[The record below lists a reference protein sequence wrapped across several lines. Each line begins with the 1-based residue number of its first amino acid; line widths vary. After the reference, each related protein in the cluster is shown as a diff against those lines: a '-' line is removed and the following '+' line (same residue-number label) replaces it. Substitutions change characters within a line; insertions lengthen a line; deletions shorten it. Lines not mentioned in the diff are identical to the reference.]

1 MKMDGGRL
9 STEPITAGELPFS
22 LRYRR
27 SVTTDSGSDLAPL
40 PRSRYPFRSGRAA
53 NAAAVLGITLKEAA
67 ALDCSDEEIAA
78 TIDICRVLADLSP
91 RGEAVPTRKLFER
104 LDGHYARALL
114 ESRLYALMRAGSVEK
129 DRDVLHEQDVRLTL
143 PGALSLVLV
152 PWISSMFG
160 QRALLE
166 LLSRAQARA
175 QSPAATADDVR
186 ADLAELRRVLSTFAS
201 QLRRIVDDRRTAE
214 MIEYAR
220 DCDDREVVNRI
231 GGLRETVARS
241 FPRELADDLDRLSIA
256 CDWYIAQ
263 QQRLLQL
270 LSATP
275 GARGHWVRGDEVHE
289 VMRSAA
295 PARLVALWDGIAFD
309 EAPVWVSPERV
320 LSAVAELT
328 FRPVDVPV
336 PEAGMHD
343 AEAAPAADP
352 LEELRMLA
360 EQLLDGADE
369 RDLTQEFLIRPWPF
383 PAVILADLTV
393 LAGLDASYALS
404 YPGNLAL
411 RETGTGTRVATGVIL
426 RRVPDTMR
434 ENLRDDADV
443 DGVLR

>member
-1 MKMDGGRL
+1 MDGEWL
-9 STEPITAGELPFS
+9 STGIMTAGELLLS

-27 SVTTDSGSDLAPL
+27 SVTTDSGSDPAPL
-40 PRSRYPFRSGRAA
+40 PRSRYPFKSGQAA
-53 NAAAVLGITLKEAA
+53 HAAAVLGITLKEAA

-91 RGEAVPTRKLFER
+91 RGEAVPTRRLFER
-104 LDGHYARALL
+104 LEGHYARSLL
-114 ESRLYALMRAGSVEK
+114 ESRLSALMRAGSVEK

-166 LLSRAQARA
+166 LLSRAQIRA
-175 QSPAATADDVR
+175 QSPAATAEDVR
-186 ADLAELRRVLSTFAS
+186 ADLAGLRRVLSTYAS
-201 QLRRIVDDRRTAE
+201 QLRRMVDDRRTAE

-231 GGLRETVARS
+231 GGLRETVTRS

-263 QQRLLQL
+263 QQRLLKL
-270 LSATP
+270 LSSTP
-275 GARGHWVRGDEVHE
+275 GTRGHWVRGDEVRE
-289 VMRSAA
+289 VMRFAA
-295 PARLVALWDGIAFD
+295 PARLAGLWHGIAFD
-309 EAPVWVSPERV
+309 EAPFWVSPERV
-320 LSAVAELT
+320 LKAVEELT
-328 FRPVDVPV
+328 FRPSDVPV
-336 PEAGMHD
+336 PEAGVHD
-343 AEAAPAADP
+343 ASTALAADP
-352 LEELRMLA
+352 LEELRLLA

-369 RDLTQEFLIRPWPF
+369 RDLTEEFLTRPWPF

-393 LAGLDASYALS
+393 LAGLDDRYVLS

-426 RRVPDTMR
+426 RRVPGTPR
-434 ENLRDDADV
+434 ENLWDNAV
-443 DGVLR
+443 ADGVLR

>member
-1 MKMDGGRL
+1 MTVR
-9 STEPITAGELPFS
+9 ELLPS
-22 LRYRR
+22 LGYRR
-27 SVTTDSGSDLAPL
+27 SVTSDSGNGPAPL
-40 PRSRYPFRSGRAA
+40 PRSRYPFQSGRAA
-53 NAAAVLGITLKEAA
+53 HAAAVLGITIKEAS
-67 ALDCSDEEIAA
+67 ALDCSDTEIAA

-104 LDGHYARALL
+104 LEGHYARPLL
-114 ESRLYALMRAGSVEK
+114 ESRLRSLMGAGSVEK
-129 DRDVLHEQDVRLTL
+129 DRDVLNEQDVRLTL

-175 QSPAATADDVR
+175 QSPGATADDVR

-201 QLRRIVDDRRTAE
+201 QLRRIVDDRKTAE

-241 FPRELADDLDRLSIA
+241 FPSELADDLDRLSIA

-263 QQRLLQL
+263 QQRLLKL
-270 LSATP
+270 LSTTP
-275 GARGHWVRGDEVHE
+275 GTRGHWVRGDEVHE

-295 PARLVALWDGIAFD
+295 PARLAALWDGIAFD

-320 LSAVAELT
+320 LTAVSELT
-328 FRPVDVPV
+328 FRPADAPV
-336 PEAGMHD
+336 PEAGVHE
-343 AEAAPAADP
+343 AETASVADP
-352 LEELRMLA
+352 LEEVRMLA
-360 EQLLDGADE
+360 EHLLDGADE
-369 RDLTQEFLIRPWPF
+369 RDLTEEFLVRPWPF

-393 LAGLDASYALS
+393 LAGLDANYALS
-404 YPGNLAL
+404 YPGHLAL
-411 RETGTGTRVATGVIL
+411 REAGTSTRVATGVIL
-426 RRVPDTMR
+426 RRVPHPVQD
-434 ENLRDDADV
+434 LAP
-443 DGVLR
+443 DGALTDGGQQ